1 MLWGLGCWWFFH
13 GASSVLIRMAGERL
27 SFSIGFWSFV
37 FPLGVFTA
45 ATMALAQ
52 GLASVVFSWVA
63 TVQII
68 ALVILYLLVGW
79 GTLYNALFGNLI
91 SAPCLS
97 ELSESTPPDA
107 RSLYGESLLSKPC

>member
-1 MLWGLGCWWFFH
+1 M
-13 GASSVLIRMAGERL
+13 
-27 SFSIGFWSFV
+27 GFWSFV

-45 ATMALAQ
+45 ATIALAQ

-79 GTLYNALFGNLI
+79 GTLHNALFGNLI
-91 SAPCLS
+91 AAPCLS
-97 ELSESTPPDA
+97 DLSEPAPPEA
-107 RSLYGESLLSKPC
+107 